1 MRRSAIVLSLL
12 LAACGGASLS
22 SAKSDFAKGRY
33 PQARDE
39 LVALE
44 EPSKAWEPKRRIE
57 YALYRGL
64 VHLAL
69 GDRAAAEPW
78 IAQAITLD
86 RENPGALSED
96 DRTRLGLAKESVS
109 AAAP

>member
-1 MRRSAIVLSLL
+1 MRRSAIVLSLVL
-12 LAACGGASLS
+12 SCGGATLS

-39 LVALE
+39 LALLE
-44 EPSKAWEPKRRIE
+44 EPSKAWEPKKRIE

-78 IAQAITLD
+78 IAQAIELD
-86 RENPGALSED
+86 RANPGALSED